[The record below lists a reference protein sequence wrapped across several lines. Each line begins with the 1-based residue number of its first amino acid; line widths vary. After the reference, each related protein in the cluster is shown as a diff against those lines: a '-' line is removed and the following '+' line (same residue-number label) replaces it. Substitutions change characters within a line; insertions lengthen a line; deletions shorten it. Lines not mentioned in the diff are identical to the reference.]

1 MKFLTV
7 LGIVVLV
14 AALTMKP
21 KSIEERV
28 EVQLEESEALHDSAM
43 VLLKELHDKND
54 SLIDAYFPA
63 INTAK

>member
-14 AALTMKP
+14 AALSMKP
-21 KSIEERV
+21 DKMEVIEE
-28 EVQLEESEALHDSAM
+28 QLEESEALQDSAM